1 MSGDFTQ
8 VCVPSGGGGSGINV
22 DALPPLPDPEVLDA
36 QVQSMIFAGVG
47 FHNGVQ
53 DAARNWAGLRAF
65 YRTPDAEQVL
75 GAFTPALA
83 KAARVKDLTGAAA
96 RALYG
101 YADRA
106 RDFKRRITGLR
117 AEVQAL
123 DAVILANDDWHS
135 KAQIVDTHQQLM
147 SSASGLAQAILDSDT
162 QCANEL
168 SALTHGP
175 GYTPVEVP
183 RRRVFASTDQVA
195 NGFSWLQHQLGT
207 DAVVPDLPWG
217 PAVSIR
223 HEGRLSAVQGFGTAA
238 VGAVQGL
245 YTLFGT
251 KDKTQQ
257 AQAWQG
263 VGALG
268 AAVFRSKAVID
279 RGFTD
284 MDEGDIEALLTAAA
298 AIRETVHA
306 DEWATDYWR
315 AGGQTAFDL
324 ATAATGGAGGGLTL
338 EARITALTNRLRG
351 LPTTISK
358 TTTITEAG
366 AGAGAGAAGTAVPEE
381 AAAALGTT
389 ATKSSAVLGSATAAE
404 WAKNLDT
411 GIARVQEFLTTVGRT
426 IEDYNN
432 PAPATAGIPTGTT
445 TPGVASA
452 GTGRPGPATRWLN
465 EHHTNPT
472 PGPTPATRTPSQ
484 GRWSDDIKNRARN
497 TPAPETGPNPS
508 PIDRARLNQRL
519 NPTTTDPV
527 GVPHTHPEPP
537 GGSHTGPD
545 TSGAHQ
551 SPESPPPAAE
561 HAPPTA
567 SPAKPPGPP
576 GTYDQRLGD
585 HTLPGR
591 HPDLQ
596 PTIGDTDGGPGTW
609 QEPVARNS
617 HGVSDQIFATGVTS
631 TGPKGNLLEY
641 VMNSISA
648 RGDKKSIAF
657 DGHLWRG
664 RPPLEIFQEIKGN
677 YDLIHKGIFN
687 GQYLRNLA
695 PQAAL
700 KYWVETARKQLA
712 MLEAK
717 APGSQL
723 EWVFTHNPEF
733 AEMLD
738 KALRKSMAKEKSTVS
753 FVVKYVPLEA

>member
-36 QVQSMIFAGVG
+36 QVQSMIAAGVG

-65 YRTPDAEQVL
+65 YRTPEAEQVL

-123 DAVILANDDWHS
+123 DAVILANDDWHT
-135 KAQIVDTHQQLM
+135 KAQIVDTHQRLM
-147 SSASGLAQAILDSDT
+147 SSASGLAQQILDSDT

-168 SALTHGP
+168 SALTHGHR
-175 GYTPVEVP
+175 YTPVEVP
-183 RRRVFASTDQVA
+183 RRSVFASTDQVT

-207 DAVVPDLPWG
+207 DAPVPDLPWG

-223 HEGRLSAVQGFGTAA
+223 HEGRLSGVQGFGTAA

-263 VGALG
+263 IGALG

-306 DEWATDYWR
+306 DEWATDYWS
-315 AGGQTAFDL
+315 AGGQTTFDL
-324 ATAATGGAGGGLTL
+324 ATAATGGTGAGLTL
-338 EARITALTNRLRG
+338 EARITALAARLRG
-351 LPTTISK
+351 LPTK

-366 AGAGAGAAGTAVPEE
+366 VGAGAGAAGTAVPEE
-381 AAAALGTT
+381 AAAALGNT
-389 ATKSSAVLGSATAAE
+389 ATKSTSMLGSATAAE
-404 WAKNLDT
+404 WAKNLDA

-426 IEDYNN
+426 IKDYTN
-432 PAPATAGIPTGTT
+432 PAPATAGVPTGTRA
-445 TPGVASA
+445 PGAASA

-465 EHHTNPT
+465 EHNTNPT
-472 PGPTPATRTPSQ
+472 PDPTPATRTPSQ
-484 GRWSDDIKNRARN
+484 GRWSDDIDNQARN
-497 TPAPETGPNPS
+497 TPAPETGPNP
-508 PIDRARLNQRL
+508 D
-519 NPTTTDPV
+519 
-527 GVPHTHPEPP
+527 
-537 GGSHTGPD
+537 
-545 TSGAHQ
+545 
-551 SPESPPPAAE
+551 
-561 HAPPTA
+561 PPTE
-567 SPAKPPGPP
+567 PA
-576 GTYDQRLGD
+576 
-585 HTLPGR
+585 
-591 HPDLQ
+591 
-596 PTIGDTDGGPGTW
+596 
-609 QEPVARNS
+609 
-617 HGVSDQIFATGVTS
+617 
-631 TGPKGNLLEY
+631 
-641 VMNSISA
+641 
-648 RGDKKSIAF
+648 
-657 DGHLWRG
+657 
-664 RPPLEIFQEIKGN
+664 
-677 YDLIHKGIFN
+677 
-687 GQYLRNLA
+687 
-695 PQAAL
+695 
-700 KYWVETARKQLA
+700 
-712 MLEAK
+712 
-717 APGSQL
+717 
-723 EWVFTHNPEF
+723 
-733 AEMLD
+733 
-738 KALRKSMAKEKSTVS
+738 
-753 FVVKYVPLEA
+753 